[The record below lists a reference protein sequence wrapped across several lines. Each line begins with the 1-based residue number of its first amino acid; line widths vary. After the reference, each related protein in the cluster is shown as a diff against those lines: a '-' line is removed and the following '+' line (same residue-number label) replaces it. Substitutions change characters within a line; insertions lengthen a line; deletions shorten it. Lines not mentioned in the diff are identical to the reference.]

1 MVIMNKYTS
10 TLVFYLASIAI
21 IFLLNKISPNAHD
34 GGLGFGT
41 VAILLF
47 GLILIALIGVTIYK
61 GIKTDK
67 SYFIIT
73 LIHFVVLTFGV
84 SNFLM

>member
-1 MVIMNKYTS
+1 MNKYSS

-34 GGLGFGT
+34 GGLGLGT
-41 VAILLF
+41 IAVLLF
-47 GLILIALIGVTIYK
+47 GLILIALIGISIYK

-67 SYFIIT
+67 GYFTIAMIH
-73 LIHFVVLTFGV
+73 LIVLSFGV
-84 SNFLM
+84 SKFLV